1 MELHFT
7 EQEIGYLW
15 HTAMDSFYHEQ
26 PLRFDV
32 NGDQVCP
39 TEGGVLV
46 WCGRE
51 YINAKVI
58 AEHYRANNERLWAEI
73 KERFRTSIMWD
84 EEMDEWVVWL
94 SFRSIDAL

>member
-1 MELHFT
+1 MMELHFT

-58 AEHYRANNERLWAEI
+58 AEHYRANNESL
-73 KERFRTSIMWD
+73 RTSIMWD
-84 EEMDEWVVWL
+84 EAMDGEWVVWL
-94 SFRSIDAL
+94 DVESIEDL